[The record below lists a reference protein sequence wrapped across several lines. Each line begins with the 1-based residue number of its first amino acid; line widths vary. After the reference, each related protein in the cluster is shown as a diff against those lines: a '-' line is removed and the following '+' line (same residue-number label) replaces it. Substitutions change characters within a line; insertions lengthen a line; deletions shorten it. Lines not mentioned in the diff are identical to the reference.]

1 MQTTSEPQREP
12 DPRGAQAR
20 MTPLAELSDASAQA
34 IVAAA
39 LEQAALL
46 GVRVSVAVVD
56 QGGALWRFVRMPGVH
71 PATVDVALAK
81 ARCAISFRRPTR
93 LFAEGLAAGNLSL
106 LATPGVIVLPG
117 GIPFREAEPWL
128 GAIGISG
135 AAPDVDER
143 IAVAALDGSG
153 LSYQKG

>member
-1 MQTTSEPQREP
+1 MQTISEPHREP
-12 DPRGAQAR
+12 DPPGAQAR
-20 MTPLAELSDASAQA
+20 VTPLAELSDETAQV

-39 LEQAALL
+39 LGEAALL

-71 PATVDVALAK
+71 PATVEVALAK

-93 LFAEGLAAGNLSL
+93 VFAEGLAAGNLSL

-135 AAPDVDER
+135 AAPDIDER
-143 IAVAALDGSG
+143 IAVAALNASG
-153 LSYQKG
+153 LSFQKG